1 MSNRVT
7 PSYTGSSQM
16 SFTVSGSKKEEEILW
31 WHHKVQWN
39 QAGIQY
45 REENKWIENFSQ
57 KSWWKQITW
66 KISLIRQH
74 NITTDF
80 NTSTPSSSIAGLSAR
95 SANFNSMGFEE
106 FHCTEMNSQWFPYIQ
121 IITPSSTIWTT
132 MRANLLLKEKY
143 YVLWWVT
150 NLFCLVMPA

>member
-1 MSNRVT
+1 
-7 PSYTGSSQM
+7 M
-16 SFTVSGSKKEEEILW
+16 SFTVSGSKKEEGILQW
-31 WHHKVQWN
+31 QHKVQWD
-39 QAGIQY
+39 QACLQY
-45 REENKWIENFSQ
+45 REKNKWIENFSQ
-57 KSWWKQITW
+57 KSWWKQIMW

-74 NITTDF
+74 NIMTDF

-95 SANFNSMGFEE
+95 SATFYSMGFEE

-132 MRANLLLKEKY
+132 MKANFVLKEKY

-150 NLFCLVMPA
+150 NLFRLVMPA